1 MHRNARDLTGMVYGR
16 LTVLRRAEPTKDGR
30 SRWLCRCECGTEK
43 AIRTTK
49 LTSGS
54 TVSCGC
60 HRQENKIKHGQ
71 HGTRL
76 YSIWSNMKQRCGN
89 PNNTAFARYGGR
101 GIKVCQEWASDFK
114 NFYDWAIANGYQEN
128 LQIDR
133 IDNDGDYTPEN
144 CRWTTAAVNLN
155 HTSRSVEIELD
166 GQIHTV
172 SEWARITGIKERTI
186 HNRMRAGKSPREI
199 LEANKKGGI

>member
-1 MHRNARDLTGMVYGR
+1 MHRNTKDLTGMVYGR

-54 TVSCGC
+54 TVS
-60 HRQENKIKHGQ
+60 
-71 HGTRL
+71 
-76 YSIWSNMKQRCGN
+76 CGN